1 MVKLILETLKMGQN
15 FITPEGNIIFSTQ
28 LEIEEWNRMNKINL
42 RKISRRYNKLFEE
55 FVQYIIDRKEPN
67 NSNETKVYKALTKN
81 PTRTNPERD
90 AKGNVDYGKMGNGS
104 GDNKKKKG
112 SRNKNKDNSS
122 DEDDFDEKLEVIK
135 DILVLHN
142 IKNTFTLYN
151 YLRTPM
157 RMIKMMMKMKM
168 MMINLV

>member
-1 MVKLILETLKMGQN
+1 
-15 FITPEGNIIFSTQ
+15 
-28 LEIEEWNRMNKINL
+28 
-42 RKISRRYNKLFEE
+42 
-55 FVQYIIDRKEPN
+55 
-67 NSNETKVYKALTKN
+67 
-81 PTRTNPERD
+81 
-90 AKGNVDYGKMGNGS
+90 MGNGS

-112 SRNKNKDNSS
+112 NRNKNNDNSS
-122 DEDDFDEKLEVIK
+122 DEDDFDEVIK

-168 MMINLV
+168 INLV